1 MDPISQADRL
11 VIILRQ
17 RLAERAR
24 SGKAEGKAAPRRR
37 PQSRIDPLRALA
49 AADDS
54 DERQLRRLL
63 VQTLLADQIGQE
75 LINEPQFQQVVDR
88 VTEAIEGDGE
98 AARLLGRVAR
108 DLRKDA

>member
-11 VIILRQ
+11 VLILRQ

-24 SGKAEGKAAPRRR
+24 SGRTEGKASARRR
-37 PQSRIDPLRALA
+37 PQSRVDPLRALA
-49 AADDS
+49 AVDDG

-63 VQTLLADQIGQE
+63 VQTLLADQLGQQ
-75 LINEPQFQQVVDR
+75 LVNEPQFQQVVDR

-98 AARLLGRVAR
+98 AARLLARVAG
-108 DLRKDA
+108 DLRKGG